1 LFLAQK
7 WPFSAPLK
15 LSPLFAS
22 NRAGATISL
31 LVMRPLAQKI
41 KSLLWVVLV
50 GFLAAMPFQ
59 SKAQQADVSFQV
71 FYDELAPYGEWL
83 QHPRYG
89 DVWSPNVEG
98 EFTPY
103 LTNGYWTVSQ
113 YGNTWVS
120 NYDWGW
126 ATFHYGRW
134 FLDDIYGWVWIP
146 DNTWAPAWV
155 VWRNGGG
162 YYGWAPMSPGLNFSI
177 SLNIYS
183 GIPSSYWCFVPQQY
197 VWRPYVYRY
206 CAPRHRNVYIVN
218 NTTYVTHYH
227 GNTYNY
233 FSGPSHTEIQYITR
247 RPVVINQIENCD
259 RPGRVQVDRNKIVMY
274 RPVVTR
280 NDNDRPKLTS
290 VPRDNGLHKGWDKGN
305 GPSKGD
311 NGQNGNG
318 GNGSG
323 NDGNTGNGNSGNGQG
338 NNGHGNGDQDA
349 PGNSG
354 GNNNGENSGNSGNGN
369 SGNGNGSNGNNNGNN
384 GGRRSGTLDTNG
396 SNTYKRSTY
405 RSEPQRTE
413 NRTTPVRSY
422 SPGNSNKNTN
432 SGSNMNSGRGQSSGS
447 RQMSSGSSGGSTRSY
462 TPSRTTSSNNR
473 SQSGYS
479 PGKSSSNRSQSVSPG
494 GSGGSKGS
502 SSVSPSRSGGGQRS
516 TPSNSG
522 GSKSN
527 GGGSKKK
534 N

>member
-1 LFLAQK
+1 LALGSQK
-7 WPFSAPLK
+7 RIFWTSLK

-22 NRAGATISL
+22 NSAGATISL
-31 LVMRPLAQKI
+31 LFMKPLAQKI

-50 GFLAAMPFQ
+50 GLLAAMPFQ
-59 SKAQQADVSFQV
+59 SKAQQAEVSFQI
-71 FYDELAPYGEWL
+71 FYDELAPYGQWIL
-83 QHPRYG
+83 HPKHG
-89 DVWSPNVEG
+89 DVWKPNVEG

-126 ATFHYGRW
+126 APFHYGRW
-134 FLDDIYGWVWIP
+134 FFDDFEGWVWIP
-146 DNTWAPAWV
+146 DTTWAPAWV

-162 YYGWAPMSPGLNFSI
+162 YYGWAPMSPGLNFSV
-177 SLNIYS
+177 SLNIYN
-183 GIPSSYWCFVPQQY
+183 GIPSFYWCFVPQQY

-206 CAPRHRNVYIVN
+206 CAPRQRNVYIVN

-247 RPVVINQIENCD
+247 RPVVINQIEHCD
-259 RPGRVQVDRNKIVMY
+259 RPGRAQFDRDKIVMY
-274 RPVVTR
+274 RPVITR

-290 VPRDNGLHKGWDKGN
+290 VPRNNNGLHKGWDKGS
-305 GPSKGD
+305 GPS
-311 NGQNGNG
+311 NG
-318 GNGSG
+318 GNGNG
-323 NDGNTGNGNSGNGQG
+323 TGNNGNNGNGQG

-349 PGNSG
+349 LGNSG
-354 GNNNGENSGNSGNGN
+354 GNNNGENSDNSGNGN
-369 SGNGNGSNGNNNGNN
+369 SGNGNGNSGKGNGNGNN
-384 GGRRSGTLDTNG
+384 GGRNSGFSDTNG
-396 SNTYKRSTY
+396 SSSYKKSTY
-405 RSEPQRTE
+405 RSEPERSE

-422 SPGNSNKNTN
+422 SPGNSNKSTS
-432 SGSNMNSGRGQSSGS
+432 SGSTVNSGRGQSSDN

-479 PGKSSSNRSQSVSPG
+479 PSKSTPTGSQSVSPSGG
-494 GSGGSKGS
+494 GSRGN
-502 SSVSPSRSGGGQRS
+502 SSVTPNRSGGGQRS
-516 TPSNSG
+516 APSNSGGSNSG
-522 GSKSN
+522 GSKSS
-527 GGGSKKK
+527 GGSKKR

>member
-1 LFLAQK
+1 MK
-7 WPFSAPLK
+7 
-15 LSPLFAS
+15 
-22 NRAGATISL
+22 
-31 LVMRPLAQKI
+31 PLAQKM

-50 GFLAAMPFQ
+50 GLLAALPFQ
-59 SKAQQADVSFQV
+59 SKAQQAEVSFQV
-71 FYDELAPYGEWL
+71 FYDELAPHGEWL

-134 FLDDIYGWVWIP
+134 FFDDMYGWVWIP

-162 YYGWAPMSPGLNFSI
+162 YYGWAPMSPGLNFSV

-183 GIPSSYWCFVPQQY
+183 GIPSFYWNFVPQQY
-197 VWRPYVYRY
+197 VWRPYAYRY
-206 CAPRHRNVYIVN
+206 CAPRHRNVYIMN

-233 FSGPSHTEIQYITR
+233 FSGPSHTEIRYITR
-247 RPVVINQIENCD
+247 RPVVINQIEHCD
-259 RPGRVQVDRNKIVMY
+259 RPGRAQFDRDKIVMY
-274 RPVVTR
+274 RPVITR
-280 NDNDRPKLTS
+280 KDNDRPKLTS
-290 VPRDNGLHKGWDKGN
+290 VPRDNNGLHKGWDKGN
-305 GPSKGD
+305 GPIS
-311 NGQNGNG
+311 G
-318 GNGSG
+318 GN
-323 NDGNTGNGNSGNGQG
+323 NGNGQG

-354 GNNNGENSGNSGNGN
+354 GNNNGENSDNSGNGN
-369 SGNGNGSNGNNNGNN
+369 SGNGKGKSGKGNSNN
-384 GGRRSGTLDTNG
+384 GGRSELSDTNG
-396 SNTYKRSTY
+396 SSTYKKSTY

-413 NRTTPVRSY
+413 NRTTPVRNY
-422 SPGNSNKNTN
+422 SPGNSNKSTN
-432 SGSNMNSGRGQSSGS
+432 SGSSMNSGRGQSSGN
-447 RQMSSGSSGGSTRSY
+447 RQITSGSSGGNTRSY
-462 TPSRTTSSNNR
+462 TPSRTTSTNR
-473 SQSGYS
+473 SQSSYS
-479 PGKSSSNRSQSVSPG
+479 PNKSTPTRSQSVSPSG
-494 GSGGSKGS
+494 GGSKGNS
-502 SSVSPSRSGGGQRS
+502 NVSPSRSGGGQRS

-522 GSKSN
+522 GSKSS
-527 GGGSKKK
+527 GSGSKKR